1 MVQKDYNKKI
11 LIICSNFYP
20 EISDNLLKGAIDVL
34 KKNKYDFV
42 LVNVT
47 GSLEIPFFLE
57 KYKNK
62 FLGYVVLG
70 CVIRGETD
78 HYEVVKKITIKT
90 IYKIAYENMLPLS
103 TSLLT
108 VYNYSDALERASVN
122 KKNLGGVAANACI
135 ELINKL
141 NEK

>member
-1 MVQKDYNKKI
+1 MAQKDYNKKI
-11 LIICSNFYP
+11 LVICSTFYP
-20 EISDNLLKGAIDVL
+20 EISDSLLQGALDVL

-42 LVNVT
+42 LIKVL

-57 KYKNK
+57 KYKKK

-78 HYEVVKKITIKT
+78 HYESVKNIIIKT

-103 TSLLT
+103 SSLLT
-108 VYNYSDALERASVN
+108 VHNYSDALERASVN
-122 KKNLGGVAANACI
+122 KKN
-135 ELINKL
+135 
-141 NEK
+141 